1 MTQIEPFIN
10 TRFSREEIIGQQD
23 HSEGFHVLKDA
34 IIKWP
39 PNNYLYC
46 MAHIGTFSMFDLKA
60 GMK

>member
-1 MTQIEPFIN
+1 M
-10 TRFSREEIIGQQD
+10 
-23 HSEGFHVLKDA
+23 LKDA
-34 IIKWP
+34 IMKWP